1 MAVLTPYSLTEIN
14 IWVKNNCFLL
24 VKELLLK
31 KPITVSKKLIL
42 DANISYVKP
51 LEMQMQICHGI

>member
-31 KPITVSKKLIL
+31 PITVSKKLIV
-42 DANISYVKP
+42 DANVSYVKP
-51 LEMQMQICHGI
+51 LEMKMQVCHGM